1 MPVKGAILVTGATG
15 YVGAR
20 LVSRLLWRG
29 YSVRAAGRSLDRL
42 RKRHWSDHPLVELFV
57 ADALDPASLARACE
71 GCGAAYYLVHSMVPG
86 QRDFEETDR
95 RAAEN
100 MARAVGEAGLSRLI
114 YLGGLGEDEPSLSP
128 HLRSR
133 AEVGEILAGGTTPVT
148 VLRAAMI
155 LGAGST
161 SFEILRYLVDRLP
174 IMVTPRWVRTECQPI
189 GIRNVL
195 DYLVGCLETPAT
207 AGGSFD
213 IGGPDVVTY
222 RELMHAYAQEAGLR
236 RRWILPIPVLS
247 PSLSSKWI
255 HLVTP
260 VHAEV
265 AQPLAEGL
273 VNRVVCRD
281 RRIRD
286 LIPVELDGYREAIRT
301 ALGPRNFRF
310 LEPDL
315 PAGWVGW
322 ETYRYPGDP
331 EWAGGAIY
339 REHWRVL
346 VRATPE
352 VVWDQIEGLGG
363 ENGWYFHNW
372 LWTFRGAL
380 DRLAGGIGMRKSARG
395 SRLTVGGALDFW
407 RIVAM
412 TPCRELRLVAESKI
426 PGEGV
431 LSFRLRDRGDGT
443 TELFQVAQFMPR
455 GLGGLAYWAVAAPF
469 HKFIFPGLIR
479 EIARRTGK
487 PLVAGPERLTLSSA

>member
-1 MPVKGAILVTGATG
+1 MPVKGTILVTGATG

-29 YSVRAAGRSLDRL
+29 YSVRAVGRSLDRL
-42 RKRHWSDHPLVELFV
+42 RRRHWADHPLVELVV
-57 ADALDPASLARACE
+57 ADAVDRESLARACE
-71 GCGAAYYLVHSMVPG
+71 GCSAAYYLVHSMDPG

-95 RAAEN
+95 KAAEN
-100 MARAVGEAGLSRLI
+100 MARAAGEAGLSRLI
-114 YLGGLGEDEPSLSP
+114 YLGGLGDDEPSLSP

-133 AEVGEILAGGTTPVT
+133 AEVGKILAGGATPVT

-174 IMVTPRWVRTECQPI
+174 VMITPRWVRTECQPI

-195 DYLVGCLETPAT
+195 DYLVGCLEAPAT
-207 AGGSFD
+207 AGASFD

-222 RELMHAYAQEAGLR
+222 RELMHAYAREAHLR
-236 RRWILPIPVLS
+236 RRWILPVPVLS

-281 RRIRD
+281 LRIRD
-286 LIPVELDGYREAIRT
+286 LIPVELDGYREAIRA

-315 PAGWVGW
+315 PAAWVGW

-331 EWAGGAIY
+331 EWAGGTIY
-339 REHWRVL
+339 RERWRVR
-346 VRATPE
+346 VRATPKE
-352 VVWDQIEGLGG
+352 VWDQIAALGG
-363 ENGWYFHNW
+363 ASGWYYRTW
-372 LWTFRGAL
+372 LWELRAAV
-380 DRLAGGIGMRKSARG
+380 DRAIGGIGMRRRAAG
-395 SRLTVGGALDFW
+395 VPLAVGGELDFW
-407 RIVAM
+407 RVVAM
-412 TPCRELRLVAESKI
+412 TPQRELRLVAESKL
-426 PGEGV
+426 PGEGI
-431 LSFRLRDRGDGT
+431 LSFRLRDAGDGT
-443 TELFQVAQFMPR
+443 TELVQMAQFMPR
-455 GLGGLAYWAVAAPF
+455 GLGGMAYWGVVAPF
-469 HKFIFPGLIR
+469 HRFIFPGMIR

-487 PLVAGPERLTLSSA
+487 PVVAGPERIPALTR

>member
-1 MPVKGAILVTGATG
+1 MPVKGTILVTGATG

-42 RKRHWSDHPLVELFV
+42 RKRHWADHPLVELVV
-57 ADALDPASLARACE
+57 ADALDPGSLGKACE

-86 QRDFEETDR
+86 EKDFEETDR
-95 RAAEN
+95 KAAEN
-100 MARAVGEAGLSRLI
+100 MARAAGEAGLSRLI

-133 AEVGEILAGGTTPVT
+133 AEVGEILAGGATPVT

-174 IMVTPRWVRTECQPI
+174 VMITPRWVRTECQPI

-222 RELMHAYAQEAGLR
+222 RELMHAYAREAGLR
-236 RRWILPIPVLS
+236 RRFILPIPVLS

-281 RRIRD
+281 RRIRE
-286 LIPVELDGYREAIRT
+286 LIPL
-301 ALGPRNFRF
+301 
-310 LEPDL
+310 
-315 PAGWVGW
+315 
-322 ETYRYPGDP
+322 
-331 EWAGGAIY
+331 
-339 REHWRVL
+339 
-346 VRATPE
+346 
-352 VVWDQIEGLGG
+352 
-363 ENGWYFHNW
+363 
-372 LWTFRGAL
+372 
-380 DRLAGGIGMRKSARG
+380 
-395 SRLTVGGALDFW
+395 
-407 RIVAM
+407 
-412 TPCRELRLVAESKI
+412 
-426 PGEGV
+426 
-431 LSFRLRDRGDGT
+431 
-443 TELFQVAQFMPR
+443 
-455 GLGGLAYWAVAAPF
+455 
-469 HKFIFPGLIR
+469 
-479 EIARRTGK
+479 
-487 PLVAGPERLTLSSA
+487 

>member
-1 MPVKGAILVTGATG
+1 
-15 YVGAR
+15 
-20 LVSRLLWRG
+20 
-29 YSVRAAGRSLDRL
+29 
-42 RKRHWSDHPLVELFV
+42 
-57 ADALDPASLARACE
+57 
-71 GCGAAYYLVHSMVPG
+71 
-86 QRDFEETDR
+86 
-95 RAAEN
+95 
-100 MARAVGEAGLSRLI
+100 
-114 YLGGLGEDEPSLSP
+114 
-128 HLRSR
+128 
-133 AEVGEILAGGTTPVT
+133 
-148 VLRAAMI
+148 
-155 LGAGST
+155 
-161 SFEILRYLVDRLP
+161 
-174 IMVTPRWVRTECQPI
+174 
-189 GIRNVL
+189 
-195 DYLVGCLETPAT
+195 
-207 AGGSFD
+207 
-213 IGGPDVVTY
+213 
-222 RELMHAYAQEAGLR
+222 
-236 RRWILPIPVLS
+236 
-247 PSLSSKWI
+247 
-255 HLVTP
+255 